1 MIRILMG
8 ILFLLPVLAGAW
20 NLTEKKIPDWIRFES
35 RIRPRQSFEILLAER
50 LCEKTKCDGFSAAE
64 ILQKICNA
72 LDCDI
77 CDIMEMVESSS
88 DTEGEDQY
96 ND

>member
-8 ILFLLPVLAGAW
+8 IFFLLPVLAGAW

-64 ILQKICNA
+64 ILQKIWN
-72 LDCDI
+72 
-77 CDIMEMVESSS
+77 
-88 DTEGEDQY
+88 G
-96 ND
+96 